1 MKKDIVVIVVA
12 LVLALVVRYWLLP
25 VLGYS
30 VASVEGQS
38 MEPTLRSGDL
48 LLLRRDLNPE
58 VGDIVVYEKS
68 PGILIVHR
76 ILKVVEDGEIITR
89 GDNNGYPDPIF
100 PSGKIVGK
108 VTLVIPRFRIIQKY
122 SIFLSVFLLAVII
135 LEISH
140 QKQRRRG

>member
-48 LLLRRDLNPE
+48 LLFRRDSNPE
-58 VGDIVVYEKS
+58 VGDIIVYEKS

-76 ILKVVEDGEIITR
+76 IVSEIGDEIVTK

-100 PSGKIVGK
+100 EKDKIGGK

>member
-48 LLLRRDLNPE
+48 LLLRRDSNPA
-58 VGDIVVYEKS
+58 VGDIIVFTPS
-68 PGILIVHR
+68 NSIRIVHR
-76 ILKVVEDGEIITR
+76 IVKVGDEIVTK
-89 GDNNGYPDPIF
+89 GDNNRAPDPVF
-100 PSGKIVGK
+100 EKEKIVGK